1 MGEPISRRRFLERS
15 GRTALGVAAV
25 AALGGCAEAD
35 RDDVRGEGAPSPGGT
50 ARSQDF
56 KGEALTLLVYSGL
69 TEQLY
74 KRHFVPQ
81 FEAATGAKVTIE
93 SAWTEGIAR
102 LQAAPE
108 SNPPFDV
115 VQNDPTQ
122 GAPAIKAGLFQQ
134 FDVKRITNASRFA
147 PQLLEADVWKQS
159 YALPFHSSAMTL
171 VTNTSLRPQPYRSW
185 LELLT
190 DPPKDGVMLYNLP
203 YMSVYTFAAMKAE
216 QEGRVGTAARM
227 LRDDPDSV
235 LRFAIANRGLAKYFW
250 TSTTD
255 GMNALLRG
263 EAAAGNMHGNGP
275 LTPKREGKPV
285 TGIRPPGDIGYAQLW
300 FAIPQKVR
308 NLDLSIAAINHIA
321 SPEFQGALAGS
332 GEYSCAIPELA
343 AAQAAK
349 DPEWAATFPHTAA
362 DFAALTYYPY
372 EALANE
378 SIART
383 WDREV
388 LRKG

>member
-1 MGEPISRRRFLERS
+1 LL
-15 GRTALGVAAV
+15 GRGGQVALGVAAA
-25 AALGGCAEAD
+25 AALGGCADAD
-35 RDDVRGEGAPSPGGT
+35 LGQVDSASQGGT
-50 ARSQDF
+50 APGGPDF
-56 KGEALTLLVYSGL
+56 KGEPLTLLVYSGL

-108 SNPPFDV
+108 GDPPFDV

-122 GAPAIKAGLFQQ
+122 GAPAIRAGLFQQ

-147 PQLLEADVWKQS
+147 PQLLEADVWKQG

-171 VTNTSLRPQPYRSW
+171 VTNTSLRPQPYRTW

-216 QEGRVGTAARM
+216 QDGKIGTAAQM

-235 LRFAIANRGLAKYFW
+235 LRFAIANRGLVKYFW

-285 TGIRPPGDIGYAQLW
+285 TGVRPPGDIGYAQLW

-321 SPEFQGALAGS
+321 SPQFQAALAGS

-372 EALANE
+372 EALARE
-378 SIART
+378 SIATT

>member
-1 MGEPISRRRFLERS
+1 MDEPISRRTFLGRS
-15 GRTALGVAAV
+15 GQVALGVAAA

-35 RDDVRGEGAPSPGGT
+35 QGDVQSATQGGSTTPPGQ
-50 ARSQDF
+50 AF
-56 KGEALTLLVYSGL
+56 KGESLTILVYSGL
-69 TEQLY
+69 TETLY
-74 KRHFVPQ
+74 KKHFVPQ
-81 FEAATGAKVTIE
+81 FEAATGAKAIIE

-102 LQAAPE
+102 LQAAAA

-115 VQNDPTQ
+115 VLNDPTQ

-134 FDVKRITNASRFA
+134 FDVSRITNAKRFA
-147 PQLLEADVWKQS
+147 PRLLEADVWKQG
-159 YALPFHSSAMTL
+159 YALPFHSSAMSL
-171 VTNTSLRPQPYRSW
+171 ATNTSLRPQPYRTW

-190 DPPKDGVMLYNLP
+190 QPPEGGVMLYNLP

-216 QEGRVGTAARM
+216 QDGKVGTAAQM

-235 LRFAIANRGLAKYFW
+235 LQFAIANRSLVKYFW

-255 GMNALLRG
+255 GMNALLKG
-263 EAAAGNMHGNGP
+263 EVAAGNMHGNGV

-285 TGIRPPGDIGYAQLW
+285 VAVRPKGDIGYAQLW

-308 NLDLSIAAINHIA
+308 NLELSIAALNHIA

-332 GEYSCAIPELA
+332 GEYACAIPELA
-343 AAQAAK
+343 ATQAAK
-349 DPEWAATFPHTAA
+349 DPEWAAAFPNTAA
-362 DFAALTYYPY
+362 DFAELSYYPY
-372 EALANE
+372 EALARE
-378 SIART
+378 SIAKT

>member
-1 MGEPISRRRFLERS
+1 MGEPISRRRFI
-15 GRTALGVAAV
+15 GRGGQLALGVAAA
-25 AALGGCAEAD
+25 AALGGCADAD
-35 RDDVRGEGAPSPGGT
+35 QGDDTVSGGAERGT
-50 ARSQDF
+50 QDF
-56 KGEALTLLVYSGL
+56 KGESLTMLVYSGL

-81 FEAATGAKVTIE
+81 FEAATGAKVTID

-102 LQAAPE
+102 LQAAAE
-108 SNPPFDV
+108 GDPPFDV

-134 FDVKRITNASRFA
+134 FDVKRITNASRLA
-147 PQLLEADVWKQS
+147 PRLLEADVWKQG

-171 VTNTSLRPQPYRSW
+171 VTNTALRPEPYRSW

-190 DPPKDGVMLYNLP
+190 DPPQDGVMLYNLP

-216 QEGRVGTAARM
+216 QDGTVGTAAQM

-235 LRFAIANRGLAKYFW
+235 LRFAIANRGLVEYFW

-263 EAAAGNMHGNGP
+263 EVAAGNMHGNGL

-285 TGIRPPGDIGYAQLW
+285 TGVRPPGDIGYAQVW
-300 FAIPQKVR
+300 YAIPQKVR
-308 NLDLSIAAINHIA
+308 NLDLSLAAINHIA
-321 SPEFQGALAGS
+321 SPEFQGALAAS

-349 DPEWAATFPHTAA
+349 DPEWAAAFPHTAA

-372 EALANE
+372 DALANE
-378 SIART
+378 SIAKT